1 MSLVATTRAAV
12 ETAFAAA
19 GDLIASITYTRETIG
34 AYDPATGTESVTTAT
49 RTVRAIE
56 DKVDAMTAT
65 RLALTANAVRLFIP
79 AVDFEIPAPVI
90 EPIITDKLTH
100 RGTVYTV
107 RSASFHGTK
116 ALFEVFADK

>member
-19 GDLIASITYTRETIG
+19 GDLIASVTWTRETIG
-34 AYDPATGTESVTTAT
+34 AYDPATGTETVTTAT

-79 AVDFEIPAPVI
+79 AVDFEAAPAI
-90 EPIITDKLTH
+90 DPIITDKLTH

-107 RSASFHGTK
+107 RSAGFQGTK
-116 ALFEVFADK
+116 AIFEVYADK